1 MFEIIPTKEWYKWW
15 DKIPREQRQRI
26 IKKMHEL
33 KEDKQKEDKQKEILT
48 SASHPRND

>member
-15 DKIPREQRQRI
+15 DKIPREQHQRI

-33 KEDKQKEDKQKEILT
+33 KEDKQKEILT